1 MLITIENH
9 NLIIQN
15 EVMLLLDVLYLE
27 MIEFHHENE
36 QHHENNEILLIM
48 RVLLIFQL
56 HLNNDYIYLV
66 INVLQNLLN
75 VSGMKNLVH

>member
-1 MLITIENH
+1 MR
-9 NLIIQN
+9 
-15 EVMLLLDVLYLE
+15 LLDVLYLE

-75 VSGMKNLVH
+75 VSGMKNLVN

>member
-1 MLITIENH
+1 MIENH
-9 NLIIQN
+9 NLIIHN
-15 EVMLLLDVLYLE
+15 EGIQLHDVLYLK

-48 RVLLIFQL
+48 HVLLIIQL

-66 INVLQNLLN
+66 INVLWNLLN
-75 VSGMKNLVH
+75 VLVMNYLLHLH